1 MHAGNVSSFVCLYLS
16 LLLYTFHRKDLQKDD
31 FDMKNVDILLENIG
45 LADIRFNVLKKLSG
59 SNVKLVFFRVSNVYV
74 DCHKYIT
81 T

>member
-1 MHAGNVSSFVCLYLS
+1 MHAGNVNSFVCLYLS

-59 SNVKLVFFRVSNVYV
+59 SNVKLVFFRVSNV
-74 DCHKYIT
+74 
-81 T
+81 